1 MERTLN
7 ENKYKID
14 SAEKLAKIIKSYTIV
29 VIKISASWCGPCKNK
44 QFLELY
50 HTLKDNY
57 KQQGN
62 VKFVELDIDE
72 DSNILEDKNYFDIS
86 VNSVPTFLISA
97 NGNFTRKYSGSNHIE
112 SINKY
117 ILEKIQ

>member
-1 MERTLN
+1 MEKTLN
-7 ENKYKID
+7 EKKYKID

-44 QFLELY
+44 KFLELY

-57 KQQGN
+57 KQHEN

-112 SINKY
+112 SMNKY